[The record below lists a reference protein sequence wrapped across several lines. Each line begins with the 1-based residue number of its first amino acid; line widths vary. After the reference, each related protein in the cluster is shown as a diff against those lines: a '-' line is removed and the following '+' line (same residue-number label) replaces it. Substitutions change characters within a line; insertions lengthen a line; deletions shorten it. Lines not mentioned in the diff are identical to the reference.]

1 MDSVVCGEK
10 ETVRELF
17 ARSGVYLGAGESA
30 TLSLQ
35 KDNPAN
41 LRFIQA
47 LQNEN
52 VDSILNLT
60 TRAAVD
66 VDQPLPLSGTLSL
79 TPRPLNY
86 SAVIVSDPGAQ
97 G

>member
-17 ARSGVYLGAGESA
+17 ARSGVYVGAGESA
-30 TLSLQ
+30 ALSSQ
-35 KDNPAN
+35 KDNLAN

-47 LQNEN
+47 LQNED

-60 TRAAVD
+60 TRAGVD
-66 VDQPLPLSGTLSL
+66 VDQPLPFKGTL
-79 TPRPLNY
+79 
-86 SAVIVSDPGAQ
+86 A
-97 G
+97 